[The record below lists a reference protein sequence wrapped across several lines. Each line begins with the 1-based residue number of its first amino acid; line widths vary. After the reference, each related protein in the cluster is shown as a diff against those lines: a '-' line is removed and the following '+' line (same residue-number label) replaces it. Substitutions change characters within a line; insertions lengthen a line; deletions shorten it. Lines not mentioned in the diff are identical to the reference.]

1 MREEGEPAGAP
12 ASRSLQAYAVLYGG
26 LLVVAG
32 VLGFKLIKLGPLLG
46 LGPLAVPGGV
56 FGFLLAIVTVNATAE
71 LHGRPIAQRMVFM
84 GFVPLIV
91 SIALMQLVLALPPAE
106 GWTGQATAEAVFGS
120 SIRLILAGMVAYGIS
135 QSLDVTIFTWMR
147 GQPGG
152 HLLWL
157 RATVA
162 ALVAQT
168 VDTIIFVTIAFLGV
182 FPLLPV
188 IGGQLVAKAIIWM
201 AAVPLLYVVVAAGRR
216 LDQKPSGIPS
226 DTQATRNAV
235 QAPRNTKA

>member
-1 MREEGEPAGAP
+1 MSDDRKTANPP
-12 ASRSLQAYAVLYGG
+12 SVQAFAILYGG
-26 LLVVAG
+26 LLVIAG
-32 VLGFKLIKLGPLLG
+32 VLGFKLIKLGPILG
-46 LGPLAVPGGV
+46 IGPLAVPGGV

-71 LHGRPIAQRMVFM
+71 LHGRPVAQRMVFM

-91 SIALMQLVLALPPAE
+91 SLGLMQLVLALPPAE

-120 SIRLILAGMVAYGIS
+120 SMRLILAGMVAYGIS
-135 QSLDVTIFTWMR
+135 QTLDVTIFTWMR

-152 HLLWL
+152 GMLWF

-168 VDTIIFVTIAFLGV
+168 VDTFIFVTVAFLGV

-188 IGGQLVAKAIIWM
+188 IGGQLTAKAIIWA
-201 AAVPLLYVVVAAGRR
+201 AAVPLLYLVVGIGRR
-216 LDQKPSGIPS
+216 LDR
-226 DTQATRNAV
+226 A
-235 QAPRNTKA
+235 

>member
-1 MREEGEPAGAP
+1 MTDTSIPTQIVP
-12 ASRSLQAYAVLYGG
+12 RSLQTYAVLYGG

-32 VLGFKLIKLGPLLG
+32 VLGFKLIQ

-71 LHGRPIAQRMVFM
+71 LHGRAVAQRMVFM
-84 GFVPLIV
+84 GFVPLLV
-91 SIALMQLVLALPPAE
+91 AVGLMQLVLALPPAAN
-106 GWTGQATAEAVFGS
+106 WTGQAVAQQVFGS
-120 SIRLILAGMVAYGIS
+120 SMRLILAGMVAYGLS

-152 HLLWL
+152 HMLWL
-157 RATVA
+157 RASVA

-168 VDTIIFVTIAFLGV
+168 VDTLIFVTIAFFGV

-188 IGGQLVAKAIIWM
+188 IGGQLAAKAMIWLL
-201 AAVPLLYVVVAAGRR
+201 AIPLLYTVVAAGRM
-216 LDQKPSGIPS
+216 LD
-226 DTQATRNAV
+226 R
-235 QAPRNTKA
+235 R